1 VCILSTWKGG
11 GYNTISGTSMA
22 SPHVA
27 GAVARC
33 LAATVLPCTG
43 TPAQIALRLRTDAAN
58 RAPAYGFDGDPGHP
72 PTGGNRLYG
81 YLLYAGGY

>member
-11 GYNTISGTSMA
+11 GYNTISGPSMA

-33 LAATVLPCTG
+33 LAAAACTG
-43 TPAQIALRLRTDAAN
+43 TATDIAQDLTAN
-58 RAPAYGFDGDPGHP
+58 HDLAYGFLGDPGHP
-72 PTGGNRLYG
+72 PIDNRLYG
-81 YLLYAGGY
+81 YLLHARG